1 MKKVVCFVSLTRNYR
16 YICNAQGEQRMKQ
29 IRLIMTDEAFN
40 FVESLSQKVG
50 DKIHYNI
57 NRIKDGEVNNEIFKK
72 LENTDIWEFRT
83 LYNKTAY
90 RLFAFWDTEGE
101 TLIIATHGIVKK
113 TQKTPSKEIAQAERR
128 RANYFKNKQ

>member
-1 MKKVVCFVSLTRNYR
+1 
-16 YICNAQGEQRMKQ
+16 MKQ

-40 FVESLSQKVG
+40 FVESLPQKVG

-113 TQKTPSKEIAQAERR
+113 TQKTPSKEIAKAERI
-128 RANYFKNKQ
+128 RADYFKNKQ